1 MMAIWKMSNVREI
14 LAYICQISSQWN
26 STWLNMSNKL
36 TRLIWKWHF
45 RWKDILSCIWRSDP
59 CADQELKLSSTPNC
73 PLDSDALLLADLA
86 WFQAKLL
93 RSVKANI
100 VGKWLVLVTLIFSST
115 DLGICSRTVICTD
128 WATFAL
134 RRLITCSCVTRVD
147 LDINPT

>member
-45 RWKDILSCIWRSDP
+45 RWKDIRSCIWRSDP

-100 VGKWLVLVTLIFSST
+100 FGKWLVLKLPWSSHPLIWGSVLEQWFA
-115 DLGICSRTVICTD
+115 RTEPLSHCEGWSLV
-128 WATFAL
+128 
-134 RRLITCSCVTRVD
+134 RVWRES
-147 LDINPT
+147 IWT